1 MHSTL
6 GSDHRSR
13 VWIAARVFLSLTLA
27 ALIAL
32 WGAQLARADG
42 DPASDV
48 LAQQRLF
55 LPQDAGLSPSAQTQ
69 LAALVEAAT
78 RAGYQIRV
86 AVIASSSDLGS
97 VTELWGQ
104 PQSYAKFLGQ
114 ELSLVYHGDV
124 LVVMPSGVGVYSINR
139 PTAAEP
145 SPLAGMQAGGGTG
158 GLSGLASSAV
168 ERLAAA
174 AGHPVTAPAGVTAAG
189 GHRSADVTAW
199 IVFVLGASLIA
210 LAWGA
215 SLRARPP
222 RSSRAPSPAG

>member
-6 GSDHRSR
+6 GHEPRSLVR
-13 VWIAARVFLSLTLA
+13 IAARGFLSLTLT

-32 WGAQLARADG
+32 WGSSLARADG

-48 LAQQRLF
+48 LAQQTVF
-55 LPQDAGLSPSAQTQ
+55 LPQDAGLSASAQTR

-78 RAGYQIRV
+78 RAGYQVRV

-104 PQSYAKFLGQ
+104 PQNYAKFLGQ

-124 LVVMPSGVGVYSINR
+124 LVVMPGGVGVYSINR
-139 PTAAEP
+139 PTAAKP
-145 SPLAGMQAGGGTG
+145 SPLAGMQAGGAA
-158 GLSGLASSAV
+158 GLSGLAITAV

-174 AGHPVTAPAGVTAAG
+174 AGHPVTAPTGVTAAV
-189 GHRSADVTAW
+189 GHGSADVTAW
-199 IVFVLGASLIA
+199 IVFALGACLIA
-210 LAWGA
+210 LAWSA

-222 RSSRAPSPAG
+222 RTSRAPSPSG